1 MMKMYMNHS
10 SNVIKRLL
18 QITDIGLLLCKTSLR
33 AQNQT
38 DMTKDDLIKQV
49 VAGTGLPKDEVR
61 EVIEVTME
69 RIKDSMKQGK
79 NIYLRGFGSFVRV
92 KRAPKIARDIS
103 RGTPIRIQERTVV
116 KFRPAAVFSK
126 MVKN

>member
-1 MMKMYMNHS
+1 MTILPPICRALAM
-10 SNVIKRLL
+10 
-18 QITDIGLLLCKTSLR
+18 GLNEEFKKTKTSLR

>member
-1 MMKMYMNHS
+1 MTILPPICRALAM
-10 SNVIKRLL
+10 
-18 QITDIGLLLCKTSLR
+18 GLNEEFEKTKTSLR

-69 RIKDSMKQGK
+69 RIKDSMKQGQEH
-79 NIYLRGFGSFVRV
+79 LFARVRV
-92 KRAPKIARDIS
+92 VCPRKTRAQDRPRHIARNADPDP
-103 RGTPIRIQERTVV
+103 GTHGRKI
-116 KFRPAAVFSK
+116 PACRRFQ
-126 MVKN
+126 

>member
-1 MMKMYMNHS
+1 MTILPPICRALAM
-10 SNVIKRLL
+10 
-18 QITDIGLLLCKTSLR
+18 GLNEEFEKTKTSLR

-92 KRAPKIARDIS
+92 KPRSPATYRAERRSGSRNARS
-103 RGTPIRIQERTVV
+103 
-116 KFRPAAVFSK
+116 
-126 MVKN
+126 